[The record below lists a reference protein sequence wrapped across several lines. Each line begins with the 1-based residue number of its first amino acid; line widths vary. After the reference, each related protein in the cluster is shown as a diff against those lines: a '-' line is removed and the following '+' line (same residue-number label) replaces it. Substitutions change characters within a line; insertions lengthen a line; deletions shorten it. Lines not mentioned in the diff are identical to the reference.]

1 MPPLRLLAISGSLR
15 AKSSNGSLLLAA
27 RALGPEGVEIV
38 LYGGLGELPL
48 FNPDLDEDPGPPA
61 VVDLR
66 ERIHAAD
73 GVIISSPEYAHG
85 VPGAMKN
92 GLDWLVGSGELVDKP
107 VALWNAS
114 PTSTYAH
121 AALVEI
127 LAVMSA
133 RLLPEASIAIPL
145 RRGMSAEEIAADSE
159 FAEPVRAA
167 LRAFLPSPAGER
179 GWV

>member
-1 MPPLRLLAISGSLR
+1 MAPLRLLAISGSLR
-15 AKSSNGSLLLAA
+15 AKSSNGSLLMAAEALAPKGMA
-27 RALGPEGVEIV
+27 IV

-61 VVDLR
+61 VIDLR
-66 ERIHAAD
+66 TQIRAAD
-73 GVIISSPEYAHG
+73 GVIVSSPEYAHG

-92 GLDWLVGSGELVDKP
+92 ALDWLVGSGELVEKP

-127 LAVMSA
+127 LTVMSA

-145 RRGMSAEEIAADSE
+145 RRGMDAAEIAADPA
-159 FAEPVRAA
+159 FADSIRAA
-167 LRAFLPSPAGER
+167 LEGFSASSFQA
-179 GWV
+179 